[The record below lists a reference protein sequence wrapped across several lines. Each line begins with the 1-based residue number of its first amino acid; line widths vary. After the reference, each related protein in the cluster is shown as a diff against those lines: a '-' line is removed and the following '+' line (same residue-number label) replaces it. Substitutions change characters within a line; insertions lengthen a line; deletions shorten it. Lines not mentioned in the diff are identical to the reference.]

1 MRYLVTGGAG
11 FIGSNFVNR
20 LLELDSSVSFVVFD
34 SLTYAAD
41 LDNLMLDSQRIHF
54 VEADIRDAE
63 AVSKAVQGVD
73 AVVNFAAESHNDNS
87 ILAPH
92 LFFETNVIGT
102 LNLVHACAKG
112 KVRFHH
118 VSTDEVF
125 GDLDFD
131 SEQEFRPDTSY
142 NPSSPYAASKASSDH
157 IVRSWIRTFDLSAT
171 ISNCSNNYGK
181 NQHWEKLI
189 PATIRS
195 LLQGQK
201 PKVYGSGRN
210 VRDWIHVED
219 HVDGIHKSITQ
230 GKPGETYLFGAR
242 DRLTNLT
249 VVRAILTHFN
259 LPPDHIE
266 FVADRPGH
274 DRRYSVDP
282 SLSEQEL
289 GWSPSHIS
297 LIAEIP
303 MLVDHYSEKFRRA
316 ANDA

>member
-1 MRYLVTGGAG
+1 MLYLVTGGAG

-20 LLELDSSVSFVVFD
+20 LLARDSSLSFVVFD
-34 SLTYAAD
+34 ALTYAAD
-41 LDNLMLDSQRIHF
+41 LNNLRLDTGRVHF
-54 VEADIRDAE
+54 VEADIRDAA

-102 LNLVHACAKG
+102 LNLVSACVTHR
-112 KVRFHH
+112 VRFHH

-131 SEQEFRPDTSY
+131 SDQEFKPNTPY
-142 NPSSPYAASKASSDH
+142 NPSGPYAASKASSDH
-157 IVRSWIRTFDLSAT
+157 IVRSWIRTFGLNAT

-189 PATIRS
+189 PATIRAV
-195 LLQGQK
+195 LRDQK
-201 PKVYGSGRN
+201 PKVYGSGKN

-219 HVDGIHKSITQ
+219 HVDGIHKAITE
-230 GKPGETYLFGAR
+230 GDSGETYLFGAR

-249 VVRAILTHFN
+249 VVSAILQHFD
-259 LPPDHIE
+259 LPADHID
-266 FVADRPGH
+266 FVSDRPGH

-282 SLSEQEL
+282 SFSEQEL
-289 GWSPSHIS
+289 GWSPSHKS

-303 MLVDHYSEKFRRA
+303 LLVDHYSEKFRRTS
-316 ANDA
+316 NDT